1 MRGRLWDERLEAGQM
16 VVELCVVMPVIL
28 MVAVAIVDGLVF
40 AAACAKF
47 DHLAP
52 QAVLAVAASPEGTSF
67 DAGACS
73 AEIEGCLFEEMA
85 KDRAEVSVEA
95 SDSGRVCEFTCKLS
109 MTPWPLVDAGGSV
122 MGMGVPVQLSR
133 EFRFCVRPYVIGEL

>member
-1 MRGRLWDERLEAGQM
+1 MRARLWGNCLEAGQM

-40 AAACAKF
+40 AATCAKF

-67 DAGACS
+67 DAGTCS
-73 AEIEGCLFEEMA
+73 AEVEGQLSEEMA

-95 SDSGRVCEFTCKLS
+95 SGGGRVCEFTCKLS
-109 MTPWPLVDAGGSV
+109 MIPWPLADPGGSV
-122 MGMGVPVQLSR
+122 MGMGVPMQLSR
-133 EFRFCVRPYVIGEL
+133 EFKFCVRPYVIGEL

>member
-1 MRGRLWDERLEAGQM
+1 MRGRLWGGRLEAGQM

-40 AAACAKF
+40 VAACAKF

-52 QAVLAVAASPEGTSF
+52 QAVLAAAASPEGTSF

-73 AEIEGCLFEEMA
+73 AEVEGQLSEEMA
-85 KDRAEVSVEA
+85 KDRAKVSVEA
-95 SDSGRVCEFTCKLS
+95 SDGGCVCEFTCKLS
-109 MTPWPLVDAGGSV
+109 MIPWPLADPGGSV
-122 MGMGVPVQLSR
+122 MGMGVPMQLSR
-133 EFRFCVRPYVIGEL
+133 EFKFCVRPYVIGEL

>member
-1 MRGRLWDERLEAGQM
+1 MRARLWGNCLEAGQM

-73 AEIEGCLFEEMA
+73 AEVEGQLSEEMA
-85 KDRAEVSVEA
+85 KDRAEVFVEA
-95 SDSGRVCEFTCKLS
+95 RDSGRVCEFTCKLS
-109 MTPWPLVDAGGSV
+109 MTPWPLADGSGSV
-122 MGMGVPVQLSR
+122 MGMGMPMRLSR
-133 EFRFCVRPYVIGEL
+133 EFKFSVRPYVIGEL